1 MIIQFVTIFFILLI
15 LVSFVRALTKQKLIE
30 GAVGTYQ
37 AYAEDPL
44 ILAKKNAA
52 NIEVLKQ
59 SIDEISG
66 ISQQVKINT
75 GAIDKNTKTIK
86 SLLSSMSPVS
96 NDDSKKNQALVDEDP
111 KTFNM

>member
-1 MIIQFVTIFFILLI
+1 MIVLLITIFFILLI
-15 LVSFVRALTKQKLIE
+15 SLSVFHNLTKPKLIE
-30 GAVGTYQ
+30 GATGRYQ

-96 NDDSKKNQALVDEDP
+96 NDDSKKNQALVGDDP

>member
-1 MIIQFVTIFFILLI
+1 MIIQVVTIFFILLI
-15 LVSFVRALTKQKLIE
+15 LVSFVRALTKPKLIE

-37 AYAEDPL
+37 VYAEDPL

-66 ISQQVKINT
+66 ITQQVKTNT

>member
-96 NDDSKKNQALVDEDP
+96 PADSKKNQALVGDDP
-111 KTFNM
+111 KNI